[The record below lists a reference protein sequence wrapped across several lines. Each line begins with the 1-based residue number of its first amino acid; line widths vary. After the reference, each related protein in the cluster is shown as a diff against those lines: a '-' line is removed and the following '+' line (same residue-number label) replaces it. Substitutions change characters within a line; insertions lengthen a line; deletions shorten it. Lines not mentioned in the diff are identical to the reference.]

1 VIAVWMLYCIA
12 IGCAFAI
19 AGYALERGL
28 RLAGRPMRWAWVV
41 ALVGSYLVP
50 VGAWL
55 RPEAFATFA
64 APVPAVVVPATA
76 PAGSSTSPAAVATTA
91 TRSWSLSD
99 FDAPLRWGWGLAS
112 VALLVTFAVAGIRL
126 AAQRR
131 AWRTSAIDGRLVL
144 VSRDVGP
151 AVVGVWQ
158 PRVVL
163 PEWSLQLTPAER
175 ELILAHEEK
184 HLRARDPWL
193 LACGIIALMLAPWN
207 VALWWQWRRLRLA
220 VEMDCDA
227 RVIARGGSAPVYGA
241 LLLQVGRRRSQLVV
255 GAPALGEP
263 VSFLETRIRRMITAL
278 PRWRWAGAAVA
289 IVVAAGAVVAACET
303 PRPVIPG
310 VLEAQQPSEVLIRS
324 DGVNSADVKPLLT
337 RYFGPNPRRLAD
349 SAVIVWFVVDQP
361 GRVVAWGIAPRTPE
375 DSVFFAPATAA
386 RVIPRYDTLR
396 VEAVLVHAERGLP
409 PTVVVRLG
417 VRGKRLAT
425 PEPSPQ
431 NVIPSLPSQIQ
442 IEEIQTRGNQVRR
455 LAREL
460 HPEVFG
466 HTGPQTAVAL
476 VMDTRGNVLAHGAST
491 REARAAGGRARNGET
506 CLDVLTR
513 LVPEYKDALWSQS
526 GCADDGRQQ
535 NVVVYWGIPLVRL
548 GR

>member
-1 VIAVWMLYCIA
+1 VIAVWMVYCIA

-50 VGAWL
+50 AAAWV
-55 RPEAFATFA
+55 RPEAFASFV
-64 APVPAVVVPATA
+64 APIGSVVESPPTSATA
-76 PAGSSTSPAAVATTA
+76 RTSTILHQPPSP
-91 TRSWSLSD
+91 SLSLSD

-112 VALLVTFAVAGIRL
+112 VALLVAFAVAGIRL

-175 ELILAHEEK
+175 ELMLAHEEE

-241 LLLQVGRRRSQLVV
+241 LLLQVGRRRSQLVA

-361 GRVVAWGIAPRTPE
+361 GRVVARGTAPRTPQ

-396 VEAVLVHAERGLP
+396 VEAVLVHAERELP

-417 VRGKRLAT
+417 PRGKRLAS
-425 PEPSPQ
+425 PEPRPQ
-431 NVIPSLPSQIQ
+431 DAIPRLPSQTQ
-442 IEEIQTRGNQVRR
+442 IEEMQARGDQVRR
-455 LAREL
+455 LARQY
-460 HPEVFG
+460 HPEVYG
-466 HTGPQTAVAL
+466 HPGSPTAVAL
-476 VMDTRGNVLAHGAST
+476 VMDSHDKVLAHAAET
-491 REARAAGGRARNGET
+491 DQARGPDGRYRTGET
-506 CLDVLTR
+506 CMDVLTR
-513 LVPEYKDALWSQS
+513 LLPEYRDAHWSQS
-526 GCADDGRQQ
+526 GCADDGGQR
-535 NVVVYWGIPLVRL
+535 NVVVYWAIVMPPR
-548 GR
+548 

>member
-1 VIAVWMLYCIA
+1 MVYCVA
-12 IGCAFAI
+12 IGLAFVVV
-19 AGYALERGL
+19 GHALDRGL
-28 RLAGRPMRWAWVV
+28 HLAGRPTRWAWVI
-41 ALVGSYLVP
+41 ALLGSYVVP
-50 VGAWL
+50 AAAWL
-55 RPEAFATFA
+55 RPSAFDSFA
-64 APVPAVVVPATA
+64 APIPAVA
-76 PAGSSTSPAAVATTA
+76 PSPMTSSTSTTS
-91 TRSWSLSD
+91 TILDQPPPRSFSLSD

-131 AWRTSAIDGRLVL
+131 AWRTSAIAGRLVL

-175 ELILAHEEK
+175 ELMLAHEEE

-193 LACGIIALMLAPWN
+193 LACGVIALMLAPWN

-220 VEMDCDA
+220 VEMDCDT

-241 LLLQVGRRRSQLVV
+241 LLLQVGRRRSQLVA

-278 PRWRWAGAAVA
+278 PRWRWAGAALA

-303 PRPVIPG
+303 PRPVIPA
-310 VLEAQQPSEVLIRS
+310 VLEAQQPGEVLIRG

-361 GRVVAWGIAPRTPE
+361 GRVVAWGTARRTPE
-375 DSVFFAPATAA
+375 DAVFFAPATAA

-396 VEAVLVHAERGLP
+396 VEAVLVHAERDLP
-409 PTVVVRLG
+409 PTVVARLG
-417 VRGKRLAT
+417 TRGKRLAP
-425 PEPSPQ
+425 PESPPQ
-431 NVIPSLPSQIQ
+431 NSIPRLPSQTE
-442 IEEIQTRGNQVRR
+442 IEQMQARGDQVRR

-491 REARAAGGRARNGET
+491 REARAADGRARNGET

-513 LVPEYKDALWSQS
+513 LVPEYKGALWSQS

-535 NVVVYWGIPLVRL
+535 NVVVYWGIPRVRL
-548 GR
+548 SR